1 MSDFTPKS
9 ELEIAT
15 NAKRLYSTLCNG
27 LRSGDITESHAIH
40 GDEIAEKATK
50 SLRRPVKDTEVRSW
64 VNYLRAKLKIPVGSS
79 GEGYFLCSSR
89 AQWIKTKKAL
99 LGRIKNQQEAAY
111 GPDEFYDKQEQ
122 LSLLNPPTAEGLP
135 PIAVSGDLMNH
146 PVVQELGKQ
155 FGAVPV

>member
-1 MSDFTPKS
+1 MSEFAPKS
-9 ELEIAT
+9 ELEIAG
-15 NAKRLYSTLCNG
+15 NAKRLYSTLCAG
-27 LRSGDITESHAIH
+27 LKTGDITESHPIH
-40 GDEIAEKATK
+40 GEEIAEKAGR
-50 SLRRPVKDTEVRSW
+50 SLRRTVKDVEVRSW

-89 AQWIKTKKAL
+89 AQWLKTKKAL

-122 LSLLNPPTAEGLP
+122 LSLLNPPTPKGLP

-146 PVVQELGKQ
+146 PVVQELQNQ